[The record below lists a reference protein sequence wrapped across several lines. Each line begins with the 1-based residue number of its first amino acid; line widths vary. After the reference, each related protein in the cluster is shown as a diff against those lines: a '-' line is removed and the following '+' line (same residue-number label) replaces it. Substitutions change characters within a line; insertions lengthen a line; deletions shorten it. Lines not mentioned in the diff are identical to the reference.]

1 MFIRGDWNEYTNM
14 QTQSVT
20 RHKTCRICGAM
31 QNRSSIIDL
40 NLVWPCNKFS
50 TLEHFESPGSIC
62 TVLLRKS
69 KLFISES
76 CPILVLTTIL
86 SNPRRA
92 NSRKCDSKIQNF
104 PHTFFKILVWLWPTS
119 KFVSVLARS
128 QSYLQRATSGLYIFK
143 SVILLYVQLCSGG

>member
-1 MFIRGDWNEYTNM
+1 MSWRSPNFDFRWSRREREGQHSKFYSAQLHSTSIERLSISQDLYNAASAPM
-14 QTQSVT
+14 Q
-20 RHKTCRICGAM
+20 
-31 QNRSSIIDL
+31 
-40 NLVWPCNKFS
+40 
-50 TLEHFESPGSIC
+50 C
-62 TVLLRKS
+62 TVPLRKS
-69 KLFISES
+69 KLFICES

-92 NSRKCDSKIQNF
+92 NSRKCDSKIHNF
-104 PHTFFKILVWLWPTS
+104 PHTFFKILVWLWP